1 LNSKIWL
8 LQWQGEAEWRDVCFS
23 LLSNCYRPNFF
34 LKKFVN
40 EPHAKNKDACL
51 LRRIAL
57 KDYHAFAEFYDEY
70 STLLFSIAY
79 RILNNFGEAE
89 DVLQE
94 TLMQIWEKAEKYN
107 AKLGSA
113 TSWAAMLARNKA
125 IDRIR
130 ASNRRIR
137 LAKEAEAEYIVM
149 AESDAAGN
157 GAVHGHDKTQM
168 IQTALLKLPPEQNRA
183 IALAYFSGLTQH
195 EISEK
200 LREPLGTIKARIRR
214 GMLNLRDQLE
224 NLASERSYCR
234 PRPSERDYRVKLHP
248 AQAGITS

>member
-1 LNSKIWL
+1 MQQLTK
-8 LQWQGEAEWRDVCFS
+8 
-23 LLSNCYRPNFF
+23 F

-40 EPHAKNKDACL
+40 EQQARNKDAFL

-57 KDYHAFAEFYDEY
+57 KDYHAFTEFYDEY
-70 STLLFSIAY
+70 CTLLFSIAY
-79 RILNNFGEAE
+79 RILSNSGEAE

-94 TLMQIWEKAEKYN
+94 TFIQIWEKAEKYN
-107 AKLGSA
+107 PKLGNAS
-113 TSWAAMLARNKA
+113 SWAAMLARNKA

-130 ASNRRIR
+130 ASKRRIR

-149 AESDAAGN
+149 AESYEAPN
-157 GAVHGHDKTQM
+157 GAVHGHENARM
-168 IQTALLKLPPEQNRA
+168 IQTALLKLPAEQYRA
-183 IALAYFSGLTQH
+183 IELAYFSGLTQN

-224 NLASERSYCR
+224 NLASECS
-234 PRPSERDYRVKLHP
+234 H
-248 AQAGITS
+248 A